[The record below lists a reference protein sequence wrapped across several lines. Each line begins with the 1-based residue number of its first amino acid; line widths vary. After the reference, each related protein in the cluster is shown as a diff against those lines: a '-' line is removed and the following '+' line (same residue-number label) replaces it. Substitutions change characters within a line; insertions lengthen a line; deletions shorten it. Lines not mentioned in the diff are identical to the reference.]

1 MCNFEKLNINNLIV
15 AIATE
20 TLSSHKPAATLV
32 ERMN

>member
-1 MCNFEKLNINNLIV
+1 V